1 MNRFKVLVFFL
12 LKLLLLFIFINR
24 DTIFLYFVFFIH
36 YLERDKKIVRMLR
49 NIGLLE
55 C

>member
-1 MNRFKVLVFFL
+1 MNRFKVLVFFFIEIIIIIYFY
-12 LKLLLLFIFINR
+12 KQGYHIFIF
-24 DTIFLYFVFFIH
+24 YIH